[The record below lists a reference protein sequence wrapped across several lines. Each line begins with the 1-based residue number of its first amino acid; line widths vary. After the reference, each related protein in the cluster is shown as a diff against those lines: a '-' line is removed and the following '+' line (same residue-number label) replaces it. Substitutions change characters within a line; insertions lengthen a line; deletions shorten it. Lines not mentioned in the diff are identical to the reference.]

1 MSKEHN
7 LTIIS
12 MHWGYEVRIRDKE
25 QYLFGYEMW
34 ATPAGVELLRAA
46 EMHTVATYISRR

>member
-1 MSKEHN
+1 
-7 LTIIS
+7 

-25 QYLFGYEMW
+25 QYLFGYEIW
-34 ATPAGVELLRAA
+34 ATLVGVELLRAA